1 MALIST
7 SSAEL
12 DYSPCTYG
20 GGLIDCVF
28 KEPTEALAAF
38 RRNENNTEIKQLY
51 LNLMTDMTDDI
62 LGQILDIVASSASEN
77 LFHLELK
84 DLAGVTKIPQAVQR
98 FPNLQSLYI
107 GHMDGIE
114 NVPCGYIVS
123 TKLSSLALN
132 YLSNL
137 KVIEYGAFKG
147 ISIEYCILLIFP
159 TSFGFLKF
167 SGNFSNTTISIL
179 DSRLTKF
186 DETVFKP
193 LLTNST
199 ATLDIR
205 GSKIVFMF
213 KL

>member
-51 LNLMTDMTDDI
+51 LNLMTNMTDDI

-77 LFHLELK
+77 LFRLELK

-137 KVIEYGAFKG
+137 KVIEYDAFKG
-147 ISIEYCILLIFP
+147 ISIEIY
-159 TSFGFLKF
+159 
-167 SGNFSNTTISIL
+167 
-179 DSRLTKF
+179 
-186 DETVFKP
+186 
-193 LLTNST
+193 
-199 ATLDIR
+199 
-205 GSKIVFMF
+205 
-213 KL
+213 